1 MAVTSGHRRCTNRY
15 THVFSQQC
23 NMRTVSLANSCRVC
37 MYTYSRPAYHQ
48 VLVCMTMVVT

>member
-1 MAVTSGHRRCTNRY
+1 
-15 THVFSQQC
+15 
-23 NMRTVSLANSCRVC
+23 MRTVSLANSCRVC